1 MMDFEFG
8 PFSFDAGSPTTINS
22 RQAMRWSLHYGS
34 EQLAV
39 HHIDAGATR
48 SAVIDAFRGDMASLM
63 HRFKCDGGQALVLL
77 LDSKSGEKLAS
88 FPVSGGIFDGMTP
101 GIPDNSSPLWLVTAA
116 HPVRSMRVTLTEFA
130 ALAQQHMATPNEWM
144 QAALPGAVLTLDPA
158 EWRAPTAWEIRHVV
172 GEGSLTG
179 ITGAKAAE
187 LVGVLPQNFRK
198 YTARNGSASRQ
209 AMSFAMWHLLLQRL
223 GVQRI

>member
-1 MMDFEFG
+1 MQDFDFG
-8 PFSFDAGSPTTINS
+8 PFSFGAGGLKTVNGQSTRSWTLS
-22 RQAMRWSLHYGS
+22 YGS
-34 EQLAV
+34 RQLAV

-48 SAVIDAFRGDMASLM
+48 SAVIEMFRSDMRDLISRFQRSGASA
-63 HRFKCDGGQALVLL
+63 KVLL
-77 LDSKSGEKLAS
+77 LEYESGKELAS
-88 FPVSGGIFDGMTP
+88 FPVAGGIFDGMTP
-101 GIPDNSSPLWLVTAA
+101 GIPDASSRLWLVTSS